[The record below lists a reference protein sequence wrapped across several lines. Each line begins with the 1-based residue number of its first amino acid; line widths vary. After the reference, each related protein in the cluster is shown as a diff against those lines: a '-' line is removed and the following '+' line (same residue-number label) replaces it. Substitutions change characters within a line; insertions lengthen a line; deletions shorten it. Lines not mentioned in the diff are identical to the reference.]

1 MVAPDGAYPDK
12 DTPHMS
18 RELNDAL
25 RLAEPQLCMSTHAD
39 GRNSGSKARLRALG
53 LRSGVCHVIGP
64 ALR

>member
-1 MVAPDGAYPDK
+1 
-12 DTPHMS
+12 MS